1 MLSLATRGLTR
12 TSCRSLR
19 LSLSGAERVRY
30 SISASPKVEK
40 EKEAEEKINRQ
51 QQLVIDTLKHSNVV
65 LSARPGC
72 GKTKTAIKA
81 IAQNPGRRI
90 LFLTYTRN
98 LREKFAEE
106 AASFDNVT
114 VKTFHE
120 SVKRVIPPLIL
131 ISQQSVRTDVWNYFQ

>member
-1 MLSLATRGLTR
+1 MLSLATRGITR
-12 TSCRSLR
+12 ASCRSLR
-19 LSLSGAERVRY
+19 LSLYGGERARY
-30 SISASPKVEK
+30 SISAAQVPKKITPKVEN
-40 EKEAEEKINRQ
+40 EREAEEEVNRQ
-51 QQLVIDTLKHSNVV
+51 QQLAIDTLKHSNVV

-90 LFLTYTRN
+90 LFLTYTRG

-106 AASFDNVT
+106 VTSFDNVT

-120 SVKRVIPPLIL
+120 SVKRVVSRHVL
-131 ISQQSVRTDVWNYFQ
+131 IS